1 MEKSNVQYVE
11 PEVTQIKYKKEL
23 SKFLEIS
30 SIWREKGVFL
40 IYESFPVV
48 EFMFTT
54 PKLRP
59 SAIAFSVR
67 IDFTNYDIEPPSLK
81 FICPFTGKILTRQE
95 IPVQFLQVKFPEKM
109 NDNIPIQIQQQD
121 LLQASSPNEIPFFCI
136 PGIKEYHNHPA
147 HTGDSW
153 LLYRK
158 NGEGGLGFI
167 LDQLYDHSIAGIAG
181 ISSYQ
186 ILYNIGFAQ
195 PIQIPKAQSPIK

>member
-1 MEKSNVQYVE
+1 ME
-11 PEVTQIKYKKEL
+11 PEVSLIKFKE
-23 SKFLEIS
+23 EIGNFHKIS
-30 SIWREKGVFL
+30 NDWRKKGVFL
-40 IYESFPVV
+40 IHEDFPIV

-59 SAIAFSVR
+59 SAIAFCVQ

-81 FICPFTGKILTRQE
+81 FICPFTRRILTRQE
-95 IPVQFLQVKFPEKM
+95 IPVQFLQVKLPEKI
-109 NDNIPIQIQQQD
+109 NANVPIQIQPQD
-121 LLQASSPNEIPFFCI
+121 LLQGPLDEIPFFCI

-158 NGEGGLGFI
+158 RGEGGLGFI

-181 ISSYQ
+181 ISSYN
-186 ILYNIGFAQ
+186 ISYNIGFAQ
-195 PIQIPKAQSPIK
+195 PIQIPKIQTPIK